1 MAMKPKKMMRGGP
14 AKKMRG
20 GGMVDKKMRGGG
32 MVKKM
37 EKGGASGMSVAQ
49 LRKMAKD
56 KGYKLVKG

>member
-20 GGMVDKKMRGGG
+20 GGMVEKPMK
-32 MVKKM
+32 
-37 EKGGASGMSVAQ
+37 KGGAAGMTVAD
-49 LRKMAKD
+49 LRKMAKE

>member
-14 AKKMRG
+14 AKKMRA
-20 GGMVDKKMRGGG
+20 GG

-37 EKGGASGMSVAQ
+37 KEGGAAGMSVTE

-56 KGYKLVKG
+56 KGYKLVKE